1 MKTNHYVRVVTLAT
15 GERVLCLFGEVRDE
29 NGGVSGYRMAEP
41 FNLTLGDPDD
51 KGNMPIKYNRWCM
64 FSPER
69 EYRLSGIH
77 IVAVSFPEETILD
90 TYVEFF
96 RDDLGEACIGI
107 LTHLHAWDIHHA
119 GAVWTNLHPCGC
131 GLAVWKNDGRSN
143 RGSTIAQHVQHRR
156 PSGDPAGC
164 QE

>member
-77 IVAVSFPEETILD
+77 IVSVSFPEETILD
-90 TYVEFF
+90 TYIEQLESNGITKEMIFYPEETNGDNSEPVEAA
-96 RDDLGEACIGI
+96 E
-107 LTHLHAWDIHHA
+107 
-119 GAVWTNLHPCGC
+119 
-131 GLAVWKNDGRSN
+131 
-143 RGSTIAQHVQHRR
+143 
-156 PSGDPAGC
+156 
-164 QE
+164 